1 MDDDIT
7 PMKNAFRNL
16 NERGL
21 IQRAKG
27 THGPNKSLAIPA
39 RSEPAGPA
47 DADAVRHALSHVEDV
62 FVVDAAVGSYR
73 GSEVLVRAVT
83 DDAAVALFLRHLLV
97 RTGGASTAETGSAHP
112 IKVLHSSAGA
122 PGLSSSVNE
131 LGATIVATGDIS
143 FEHLQEAI
151 TAATHALMAT
161 GEGEFDVLPLAAN
174 AYVDGNSGA
183 TTLEV
188 DLSGNSSMPTAL
200 KKGSRLY
207 GANGVVWSQ
216 GGLARLFRGAVVDE
230 KTAAALGAPLAGDIV
245 VGGKT
250 VVTSFNADNVV
261 AAPSEVCGICTLLA
275 LLSNATMYGCL
286 LPVAH
291 VSLFVAFN
299 ASHGPIREHFVV
311 GCVFEQWEERW
322 EKGEWGRSFVRR
334 CSPGR
339 GGREIC
345 CFGRQAQSE
354 NLHSVRH
361 APNECD
367 WPQCAC

>member
-1 MDDDIT
+1 
-7 PMKNAFRNL
+7 MKNAFRNL

-47 DADAVRHALSHVEDV
+47 DADSVRHALSHVEDV

-73 GSEVLVRAVT
+73 GSELLVRAVT

-97 RTGGASTAETGSAHP
+97 RTGGASSAETGSAHP

-122 PGLSSSVNE
+122 PGLSSSVND

-161 GEGEFDVLPLAAN
+161 GEGEYDVLPLAAN
-174 AYVDGNSGA
+174 AYVDGKSGA

-188 DLSGNSSMPTAL
+188 NLGGNSTPTAP
-200 KKGSRLY
+200 KKGSSLY
-207 GANGVVWSQ
+207 GAHGVVWSQ

-261 AAPSEVCGICTLLA
+261 AAPSEVCRIFFLAFPTLLA
-275 LLSNATMYGCL
+275 PLAL
-286 LPVAH
+286 
-291 VSLFVAFN
+291 VS
-299 ASHGPIREHFVV
+299 
-311 GCVFEQWEERW
+311 
-322 EKGEWGRSFVRR
+322 
-334 CSPGR
+334 
-339 GGREIC
+339 
-345 CFGRQAQSE
+345 
-354 NLHSVRH
+354 
-361 APNECD
+361 
-367 WPQCAC
+367 